1 MCGNRTVKLACKG
14 LISHIYLARSLH
26 KQKESYVVAVLR
38 MRALNSHRH
47 IENEFGGNVSYRRF
61 CMGNSS

>member
-14 LISHIYLARSLH
+14 LISHIYLARRPH

-38 MRALNSHRH
+38 MRALNSYKHNMN
-47 IENEFGGNVSYRRF
+47 ENGCNKSYSRF
-61 CMGNSS
+61 C